1 MTKPKKLSLVS
12 LVAIAAGQVIGA
24 GVVTLIGPAIAV
36 TGMSAWLAYGAAV
49 VVGLM
54 SVLPFIF
61 LSSAVVLEGGEY
73 SIVIEMLGKKAA
85 GIYAVA
91 YISQT
96 LGLSLMGTSIGFYF
110 ESLFPNING
119 QIAAVTAVT
128 IFFVFNLLGVNVM
141 ARLQT
146 ILTIILLTTLASFI
160 IIGIP
165 QVDPIVFDFSHADFL
180 TDGSGGFM
188 AAIAL
193 FVYSTYGQYF
203 VISFS
208 GKAKNPKRNIPLAI
222 IIATAIIFVVYVGIG
237 IVGSGTLPINE
248 AAGKP
253 LTVVAEAILP
263 GILFPI
269 FIVGGPL
276 LALSSTLNSTY
287 SARAIP
293 ILKSVGDGWFP
304 KWVGKTNRK
313 GVPYVIMLFI
323 YIIGVIPI
331 ISGVSIR
338 EITSNIVLLTYL
350 LRMITAIA
358 IIRLPRL
365 YPEQWKQSFL
375 HVSNKVFYLFMG
387 LTFMTQLYMVYL
399 SILNLTTIMIVINT
413 TFVILCIIWAMW
425 RVRSNKVNIQQNISF
440 E

>member
-1 MTKPKKLSLVS
+1 
-12 LVAIAAGQVIGA
+12 
-24 GVVTLIGPAIAV
+24 
-36 TGMSAWLAYGAAV
+36 
-49 VVGLM
+49 
-54 SVLPFIF
+54 
-61 LSSAVVLEGGEY
+61 
-73 SIVIEMLGKKAA
+73 
-85 GIYAVA
+85 
-91 YISQT
+91 
-96 LGLSLMGTSIGFYF
+96 MGTSIGFYF

-119 QIAAVTAVT
+119 QVVAIIAVT
-128 IFFVFNLLGVNVM
+128 IFFIFNLLGVDVM
-141 ARLQT
+141 SKLQT
-146 ILTIILLTTLASFI
+146 ILTVILLTTLAAFI

-165 QVDPIVFDFSHADFL
+165 QVDPIVFNFSHPDFL
-180 TDGSGGFM
+180 TDGAGGFM

-222 IIATAIIFVVYVGIG
+222 IIATAIIFVVYIGIG
-237 IVGSGTLPINE
+237 IVGSGILPISVT
-248 AAGKP
+248 AGKP

-269 FIVGGPL
+269 FILGGPL

-304 KWVGKTNRK
+304 SWIGKTNSK

-323 YIIGVIPI
+323 YLIGVTPI
-331 ISGVSIR
+331 IFDVSIS

-358 IIRLPRL
+358 IIRLPKL
-365 YPEQWKQSFL
+365 YPEQWNQSFL
-375 HVSNKVFYLFMG
+375 HVSNKIFYLFMG
-387 LTFMTQLYMVYL
+387 LTFITQLYMVYL
-399 SILNLTTIMIVINT
+399 SVLNLTQIMLVINV
-413 TFVILCIIWAMW
+413 TFVIFCVIWAMW
-425 RVRSNKVNIQQNISF
+425 RVNTNKVDIQQSISF